1 MVANVD
7 AAEELARDQPE
18 GNGAQQVPERDE
30 DEVLGHFSPL
40 RLKRI
45 LNGLP
50 SKP

>member
-7 AAEELARDQPE
+7 SAEELARDESE
-18 GNGAQQVPERDE
+18 GDCAQQVPERDE
-30 DEVLGHFSPL
+30 DEVFDHFSPL

-45 LNGLP
+45 LSGLP